1 MTLYVLNY
9 NNYYNR
15 ILKKFDTIN
24 EYADYIIY
32 TLETANF
39 NPNDGVNTTHVIGAA
54 VPYDGSGDY
63 LLVVNEFNEIVS
75 RWFIIDGARVRGGQ
89 FQLNLRRDLLA
100 DFKDD
105 VLNSP
110 CFVEKGNLKVTDPM
124 IFNSEDMTFNQ
135 IKTAEYLIQDGTKT
149 PWIVAYISKLA
160 GADEPTGGKQIEYV
174 YDGPFNYT
182 SSTLEQFEGYLD
194 YRSDISPIKVRTSN
208 NMRFEFGQ
216 TNYGAT
222 IGENVY
228 LDSYYV
234 EVDENGTQTAN
245 GNAGLQIN
253 LRYRLNTWNAPAT
266 ARTIFAE
273 AYANWRANS
282 TEYFLENSD
291 LAEIK
296 SYDNKVVR
304 TGQVGEYR
312 YYKINLRQRTEV
324 DSKALPYDTYSSIYN
339 SIFTN
344 SMMSRAG
351 LERTSYSQN
360 GLIAKTEYNLYY
372 LEFTE
377 MTDQIATLTTTISS
391 TRRPTVDAPY
401 DIICMPLKGIELGSD
416 YLGYNQE
423 NLVIGLAS
431 YIYTALGGGSSTPN
445 IYDVQLLPYCPVA
458 RIQEAMVFGLTGGGF
473 VEGKDFNYVKRGEDN
488 FNVIFYVTTASF
500 SNVIGLTLSVP
511 TNSIDFKIANECDK
525 YRLVSPNYAS
535 AFEFSA
541 TKNDGVQYF
550 EVNCTYKPYNPYI
563 HLNPNW
569 SRLYG
574 KDFNDGR
581 GLVCQGDFSISS
593 LTSAWENYQLQ
604 NKNFEQIFKRE
615 IESMELKNNISA
627 AKDWV
632 NMFTGTASGAVA
644 GGASGAMMSGGN
656 PYAALGGAI
665 AGGVASLGGGIADL
679 STNQVLRNDALDYA
693 KDMYGYRLGNIQAT
707 PLSLTKVSSFDINN
721 KIYPFVEYYTCTNV
735 EKQALRNKIKYN
747 GMTVMR
753 IDTLN
758 NFISNEES
766 YVKGKLIR
774 IEDTIEDYHIV
785 NELGRE
791 VNLGFFIKGED

>member
-24 EYADYIIY
+24 EYSEYIIY

-39 NPNDGVNTTHVIGAA
+39 NPTDGVNTTHVIGAA

-63 LLVVNEFNEIVS
+63 LIVVNEFNEIVS

-100 DFKDD
+100 DFKTE
-105 VLNSP
+105 VLTSP
-110 CFVEKGNLKVTDPM
+110 CFVEKATLSKTDPM

-160 GADEPTGGKQIEYV
+160 GADEPTGGKQIEYT
-174 YDGPFNYT
+174 YDGPFNFT

-194 YRSDISPIKVRTSN
+194 YRSDVSQIKVRTSN
-208 NMRFEFGQ
+208 NMRFEFGE
-216 TNYGAT
+216 TKYGTAS
-222 IGENVY
+222 GETVPLN
-228 LDSYYV
+228 SYYV
-234 EVDENGTQTAN
+234 EVNEDGVQTAT
-245 GNAGLQIN
+245 GNAGLQAS
-253 LRYRLNTWNAPAT
+253 LRYRLNYWNAPAT
-266 ARTIFAE
+266 ARASFAG
-273 AYANWRANS
+273 AYATWRANS

-291 LAEIK
+291 LSEIK

-304 TGQVGEYR
+304 VGSIGDYK
-312 YYKINLRQRTEV
+312 YYQISLKQRTEV
-324 DSKALPYDTYSSIYN
+324 DSKDLPYNTYSSIYD
-339 SIFTN
+339 SIFTK
-344 SMMSRAG
+344 SMMTKAG
-351 LERTSYSQN
+351 LERTGYSQD
-360 GLIAKTEYNLYY
+360 GLIAKTEYTLYY
-372 LEFTE
+372 LDFEE
-377 MTDQIATLTTTISS
+377 VTDQVAVLTTTLSS

-401 DIICMPLKGIELGSD
+401 DVICIPLKGLKLGSE
-416 YLGYNQE
+416 YIGFGQEKLILG
-423 NLVIGLAS
+423 LSS

-445 IYDVQLLPYCPVA
+445 IYDIQLLPYCPVA
-458 RIQEAMVFGLTGGGF
+458 RIQEAMTFGLQGGEF
-473 VEGKDFNYVKRGEDN
+473 VEGKDFNYIKKGESN
-488 FNVIFYVTTASF
+488 FNVIFYVSTASF
-500 SNVIGLTLSVP
+500 SNIINLNITVP
-511 TNSIDFKIANECDK
+511 TNNIDFKVANECDK

-541 TKNDGVQYF
+541 TKNEGVQYF
-550 EVNCTYKPYNPYI
+550 EINCTYKPYNPYI

-569 SRLYG
+569 GGLYG

-581 GLVCQGDFSISS
+581 GLVCQGDFSISA

-615 IESMELKNNISA
+615 IESMELKNNIA
-627 AKDWV
+627 GAKDIA
-632 NMFTGTASGAVA
+632 NMITGTFSGAVA
-644 GGASGAMMSGGN
+644 GGSTAAMASGGN

-665 AGGVASLGGGIADL
+665 ASGVVSLGGGIADL

-735 EKQALRNKIKYN
+735 EKNALRNKIKYN

-758 NFISNEES
+758 NFINNEES
-766 YVKGKLIR
+766 YMKGKLIR
-774 IEDTIEDYHIV
+774 IEDIIEDYHIV